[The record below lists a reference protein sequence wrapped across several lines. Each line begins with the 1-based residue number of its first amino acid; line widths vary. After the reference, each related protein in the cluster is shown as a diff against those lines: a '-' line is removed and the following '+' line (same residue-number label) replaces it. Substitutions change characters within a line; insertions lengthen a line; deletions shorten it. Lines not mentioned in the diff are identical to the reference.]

1 VRAALITISFLYPD
15 APNPPREE
23 MTRIYGFSS
32 GKGGV
37 GKSTIVANL
46 GIALAKNKQKTLLVD
61 ADIPMPD
68 LATILGI
75 GEPPITLCEVLSR
88 SKKIQQA
95 IYKGPAD
102 VDIIPCGLSL
112 DSFLRADIRLF
123 KKNIMSVA
131 KLYDFVL
138 VDTPSGL
145 HNYVLTALKAVSDV
159 FLVITPDEPAVAK
172 ALKLKTVL
180 EVLGIR
186 TKGIIVNRVRKKLFG
201 RTPQLSKNEIEMKL
215 GTNVVCAVPEDEEV
229 INSLGFRKPLM
240 LRKPNSP
247 ASKALQLLAKILLD
261 DTSAG
266 GGPKRKTQMEVG

>member
-1 VRAALITISFLYPD
+1 
-15 APNPPREE
+15 